1 MEVIND
7 RIKKIRLQYGL
18 SQEDFGNRIGI
29 KSRAHISALENGARN
44 VTDRIVKDICEEYN
58 ICEDWLR
65 FGEGAMQKQSDGT
78 ILSLLKDQYE
88 ADTLDLEI
96 IEQYLKLKPE
106 KRQVI
111 KEYILSIAS
120 SYQEASPAK
129 EINSEKS
136 IDEQVEAFRAELE
149 SEKTS
154 PTSQALPNTNIAG

>member
-1 MEVIND
+1 MGDIRD
-7 RIKKIRLQYGL
+7 RVLELRRALNL
-18 SQEDFGNRIGI
+18 SQEAFGA
-29 KSRAHISALENGARN
+29 KISLERSAISLIERKQRN
-44 VTDRIVKDICEEYN
+44 VTERCIKDICREFKAN
-58 ICEDWLR
+58 EDWLR
-65 FGEGAMQKQSDGT
+65 HAKGKMFKETDNT
-78 ILSLLKDQYE
+78 ILSLLKDKYE

-129 EINSEKS
+129 QINSEKS

-154 PTSQALPNTNIAG
+154 PTSQVLPNTNIAG